1 MATPAVRLGTAAVA
15 IALLAAL
22 AFAFTSESDP
32 PTPQAASTP
41 APDPRGPV
49 ERACEL
55 KPELVARIWRGSD
68 PQRSTDIVLVPKEPN
83 YSGNFA
89 GPSHSGPWD
98 YLQRVPL
105 VLYGPGFIAPSGEIE
120 DQASITD
127 VFPTVGELVDVDL
140 PQREGDVLEQ
150 ALVAT
155 DDIPQLIVVV
165 VWDGAGRNVLE
176 RWPDQWP
183 NLARLTTKGTSYV
196 NATVG
201 SSPSITPATHSSL
214 GTGVFPRTHRVTGIE
229 YRNDNGEIAE
239 AFFRKDPTELLPTT
253 FADLVDTAYGNESL
267 VGMLASHSWHLGMLG
282 HGSAIEGGDHDQAA
296 FLSREGLEADAG
308 EFFEAPTRLND
319 FVDLD
324 QHVEDVDQSDG
335 ELDGEWLGQE
345 ITDPRQTPAHVFF
358 QAEFVQEMISRE
370 GYGQDE
376 VPDLF
381 FVNFKTIDTIGHS
394 ETMDSPQMREVV
406 GAEDRVLGELVA
418 QLDSEVGDYVLMLT
432 ADHGHTP
439 SPERSG
445 GWPIANGELIRDLD
459 AHFDVGEGKSLV
471 EESVAVG
478 LFLDPVVVEDT
489 GVTHTQIADFL
500 DDYTIADNWQD
511 PELPTAYRT
520 RANERVFSAVFP
532 NDELKTVVEC
542 AFDGGRPPV
551 DPD

>member
-1 MATPAVRLGTAAVA
+1 MPRPTARLGVAVVA
-15 IALLAAL
+15 IALIAGI
-22 AFAFTSESDP
+22 AFAFTSDSDAPEQPMASDP
-32 PTPQAASTP
+32 S
-41 APDPRGPV
+41 PDPRGPI
-49 ERACEL
+49 ERACDL

-68 PQRSTDIVLVPKEPN
+68 PERSEDIVLVPKQPN

-127 VFPTVGELVDVDL
+127 VFPTVGELLDVDL
-140 PQREGDVLEQ
+140 PRREGDVLEQ

-155 DDIPQLIVVV
+155 DEVPRLIVVV
-165 VWDGAGRNVLE
+165 VWDGAGHNVLN
-176 RWPDQWP
+176 RWPVEWP
-183 NLARLTTKGTSYV
+183 NLARLTTEGTSYV

-229 YRNDNGEIAE
+229 YRDDNGKIAE
-239 AFFRKDPTELLPTT
+239 SFFRKDPTGLVTTT
-253 FADLVDTAYGNESL
+253 FADLVDSAHGNESL
-267 VGMLASHSWHLGMLG
+267 IGMLASHSWHMGMVG
-282 HGSAIEGGDHDQAA
+282 HGSSVDGGDRDQAA
-296 FLSREGLEADAG
+296 FLSRDGLEADAG
-308 EFFEAPTRLND
+308 EFFEAPTHLNE
-319 FVDLD
+319 FVDLES
-324 QHVEDVDQSDG
+324 HIEDVDLSDG
-335 ELDGEWLGQE
+335 ELDGEWLGRE
-345 ITDPRQTPAHVFF
+345 ITDSRQTPAHVFF

-406 GAEDRVLGELVA
+406 GAEDEVLGDLIS

-459 AHFDVGEGKSLV
+459 NHFDVPEDQSLV

-478 LFLDPVVVEDT
+478 LFLDRAVLKKSE
-489 GVTHTQIADFL
+489 VTQTQIADFL

-511 PELPTAYRT
+511 AELPAAYRT
-520 RANERVFSAVFP
+520 RANERVFDAVFP
-532 NDELKTVVEC
+532 NDELNEVVDC
-542 AFDGGRPPV
+542 VFDGGRPPV

>member
-1 MATPAVRLGTAAVA
+1 MARPTARLGMAAVVV
-15 IALLAAL
+15 ALLGAL
-22 AFAFTSESDP
+22 AYAVASGSDTP
-32 PTPQAASTP
+32 PPEETPPQA
-41 APDPRGPV
+41 DQRGPL
-49 ERACEL
+49 ERACDL
-55 KPELVARIWRGSD
+55 KEELVARIWRGSD
-68 PQRSTDIVLVPKEPN
+68 PRRSEDIVLVPKQPN

-105 VLYGPGFIAPSGEIE
+105 VLYGPGFIAPAGDLDE
-120 DQASITD
+120 QASITD
-127 VFPTVGELVDVDL
+127 VFPTVGELLDVDL
-140 PQREGDVLEQ
+140 PRRDGDVLER

-155 DDIPQLIVVV
+155 DDIPRLVVVV

-176 RWPDQWP
+176 RWPNSWP
-183 NLARLTTKGTSYV
+183 NLARLMREGTSYK

-229 YRNDNGEIAE
+229 HRSDEGEIAE
-239 AFFRKDPTELLPTT
+239 SFFGKDPSGLVTDT
-253 FADLVDTAYGNESL
+253 FADLVDAAYSNESL

-282 HGSAIEGGDHDQAA
+282 HGSAIEGGDKDQAA

-308 EFFEAPTRLND
+308 EFFEAPTHLND
-319 FVDLD
+319 SVDLES
-324 QHVEDVDQSDG
+324 HIEDVDQSDG
-335 ELDGEWLGQE
+335 ELDGSWLGNE

-358 QAEFVQEMISRE
+358 QADFVEEMIFRE

-406 GAEDRVLGELVA
+406 GAEDEVLGDLVA
-418 QLDSEVGDYVLMLT
+418 RLDAEVGDYVLVLT

-459 AHFDVGEGKSLV
+459 AHFDVPEGESLV

-478 LFLDPVVVEDT
+478 LFLDRSALQRNGT
-489 GVTHTQIADFL
+489 TQTEIADYL
-500 DDYTIADNWQD
+500 DDYTIADNWEE
-511 PELPTAYRT
+511 PALPAAYRE
-520 RANERVFSAVFP
+520 RAHERVFSAVFP
-532 NDELKTVVEC
+532 TDDLKTLVDCVF
-542 AFDGGRPPV
+542 AGGRPPV